1 MVLLMTFQTNNDSDK
16 DLAFD
21 VVEGGGV
28 TSALGFR
35 AGGIH
40 AGFRKNPGRLDMAL
54 VEADEL
60 CPAAATFTQNVF
72 CAAPVT
78 VSKEHL
84 GGQNYGLA
92 KAVIVNSGC
101 ANAATGSVGI
111 ADAERTCQ
119 IVADVVG
126 CCANEVL
133 VASTG
138 VIGQLLNTASFE
150 TAVPKLHKTM
160 TRETG
165 SDAASAIMTTDT
177 YSKERAIR
185 YVSQDPAL
193 GGATITLGGMAKGS
207 GMIMPNMA
215 TMIAVIT
222 TDAPLAPEVLHSA
235 LVHSVNQ
242 SFNKVTVDSDT
253 STNDTCFLLASG
265 KAAPDARIV
274 EGSLAY
280 KEFQAALD
288 ALTQMLA
295 REMARDGEGAT
306 KLVTVKITGAANDE
320 EADLAARTVAN
331 SPLVK
336 TAVFGH
342 DANWGRIAGALGR
355 SGAHFEQQ
363 NVSIDIMGIPVCRDG
378 LTVEFSE
385 EEALKRF
392 EEPEI
397 VLEADLGAGT
407 SSTTIWTCDF
417 SYDYVRINGDYRT

>member
-1 MVLLMTFQTNNDSDK
+1 
-16 DLAFD
+16 
-21 VVEGGGV
+21 
-28 TSALGFR
+28 
-35 AGGIH
+35 
-40 AGFRKNPGRLDMAL
+40 MAL

-138 VIGQLLNTASFE
+138 VIGQLLNTAPFE

-265 KAAPDARIV
+265 KAVSGARIA

-280 KEFQAALD
+280 EEFQTALD

-306 KLVTVKITGAANDE
+306 KLVTVRITGAANDE

>member
-1 MVLLMTFQTNNDSDK
+1 
-16 DLAFD
+16 
-21 VVEGGGV
+21 
-28 TSALGFR
+28 
-35 AGGIH
+35 
-40 AGFRKNPGRLDMAL
+40 MAL

-138 VIGQLLNTASFE
+138 VIGQLLNTAPFE

-222 TDAPLAPEVLHSA
+222 TDAPLAPEVLHNA

-265 KAAPDARIV
+265 KAAPDARIA

>member
-1 MVLLMTFQTNNDSDK
+1 
-16 DLAFD
+16 
-21 VVEGGGV
+21 
-28 TSALGFR
+28 
-35 AGGIH
+35 
-40 AGFRKNPGRLDMAL
+40 MAL

-101 ANAATGSVGI
+101 ANAGNGSVGI

-126 CCANEVL
+126 CCADEVL

-138 VIGQLLNTASFE
+138 VIGQLLNTAPFE

-222 TDAPLAPEVLHSA
+222 TDAPLVPEVLHNA

-265 KAAPDARIV
+265 KARQMRASAK
-274 EGSLAY
+274 GSLAY

-288 ALTQMLA
+288 ALTQILA